1 MNKFF
6 LFVAFL
12 LAQFAAAAQT
22 DVKNTM
28 ALLQECLNLNTNSQ
42 HDVIKLY
49 EQIGVIEYTLA
60 NFTQRVKLS
69 ELQKVEVKPHQSG
82 FAVDIRCGEEN
93 KCISFIKNDT
103 SNTPLT
109 NTSVQFSDA
118 ALANTFA
125 ENLAALITHY
135 KSGEP
140 AVEKILHKND
150 QGKVP
155 ILGVKR
161 SPDQKEPVAVKT
173 PVAKPADP
181 VETDDE
187 PEVKSAATTPK
198 LSKEERDE
206 ARAEKKEELQRK
218 AAERKEAR
226 EEQLAEK
233 KQARKNKTNETA
245 EQEDEEADE
254 KINSKSKRKSTK
266 KSNTV
271 ESDENAEAEE
281 TDTKPSG
288 RQKSKTS
295 GNKLIEDVGDNAV
308 SEDKGKAANDFCA
321 QLQQI
326 LQSGKDNKFK
336 SLEGKLTNAENK
348 INDSKIKLKGARKNY
363 LSWFQK
369 ERAFISELKSGND
382 YELVLKDF
390 EAMQTQLD
398 ECLGGGWDMED
409 KSNSEE
415 YAKLKT
421 EVKDVEFKK
430 DGDASMPSIRV
441 IFLETNDKFTMF
453 MRVK

>member
-1 MNKFF
+1 M
-6 LFVAFL
+6 
-12 LAQFAAAAQT
+12 T
-22 DVKNTM
+22 
-28 ALLQECLNLNTNSQ
+28 LLQECLNLNVNSQ
-42 HDVIKLY
+42 HDVIRLY

-60 NFTQRVKLS
+60 NFTQRVKLA
-69 ELQKVEVKPHQSG
+69 ELQKIEVKPHQSG
-82 FAVDIRCGEEN
+82 FAVDIRCGEDN

-109 NTSVQFSDA
+109 STTVQFSDA

-125 ENLAALITHY
+125 ENLAALITNY
-135 KSGEP
+135 KNGEP

-161 SPDQKEPVAVKT
+161 SPDQKEPRATKPPVPT
-173 PVAKPADP
+173 PAEPAD
-181 VETDDE
+181 TDDE
-187 PEVKSAATTPK
+187 PEVKSTAAAPK

-218 AAERKEAR
+218 AAEKKEAR

-233 KQARKNKTNETA
+233 KQARKNKTSEAA
-245 EQEDEEADE
+245 EQEEEDAAD
-254 KINSKSKRKSTK
+254 KPAVKSKRKSAK
-266 KSNTV
+266 KNT
-271 ESDENAEAEE
+271 DEDAAEDAEE
-281 TDTKPSG
+281 TDAKPSG

-308 SEDKGKAANDFCA
+308 TDEKGKAANDFCA

-326 LQSGKDNKFK
+326 LQSGKENKFK
-336 SLEGKLTNAENK
+336 SIEGKLTNAETK

-382 YELVLKDF
+382 YELVLKEF

-430 DGDASMPSIRV
+430 DGDESMPAIRV
-441 IFLETNDKFTMF
+441 IFLEANDKFTMF

>member
-42 HDVIKLY
+42 QDVIKLY

-82 FAVDIRCGEEN
+82 FAVDIRCGDEN

-125 ENLAALITHY
+125 ENLATLITHY

-161 SPDQKEPVAVKT
+161 SPDQKEPAAVKP
-173 PVAKPADP
+173 PVAKPAEPAD
-181 VETDDE
+181 TDDE
-187 PEVKSAATTPK
+187 PEVKSTAAAPK

-218 AAERKEAR
+218 AAEKKEAR

-233 KQARKNKTNETA
+233 KQARKNKTSEAA
-245 EQEDEEADE
+245 EQEEEDATD
-254 KINSKSKRKSTK
+254 KPAVKSKRKSAK
-266 KSNTV
+266 KTT
-271 ESDENAEAEE
+271 DEDAAEDAEE
-281 TDTKPSG
+281 TDAKPSG
-288 RQKSKTS
+288 RQKNKTS

-308 SEDKGKAANDFCA
+308 SDEKGKAANDFCA
-321 QLQQI
+321 QLLQI
-326 LQSGKDNKFK
+326 LQSGKDNQFK

-382 YELVLKDF
+382 YELVLKEF

-421 EVKDVEFKK
+421 EVKDVEFRK
-430 DGDASMPSIRV
+430 DGDASMPAIRV